1 VWIGNVQISKGLMM
15 GLDFSEVFDSEF
27 TEEKEQEQK
36 RAYEAAVAAIEEN
49 KGQEFS
55 YDHARE
61 RVNQGIA
68 VGSGKWKMQLDGK
81 GRFWL
86 GELILDLTYQWIMPV
101 YIPPILLSYL
111 WHEDEKSE
119 I

>member
-1 VWIGNVQISKGLMM
+1 LIEINKLK

-36 RAYEAAVAAIEEN
+36 RAYEAAVAAIEQN

-61 RVNQGIA
+61 RVNLGIA
-68 VGSGKWKMQLDGK
+68 VASGKWKMQLDAK
-81 GRFWL
+81 GRFLL
-86 GELILDLTYQWIMPV
+86 GELILDLTYQWILPT
-101 YIPPILLSYL
+101 YIPPILLGCL
-111 WHEDEKSE
+111 WHEVEKSE